1 MSSPAAACAALLAVV
16 GFLAGC
22 ASTES
27 RPRMA
32 TADLALMDSETA
44 YARTTPE
51 DRNRIVCMRE
61 TVIGS
66 NRPQRVCMTLAE
78 RDAIR
83 EQAQVNR
90 DRMGQRTQSCT
101 EPIAVENGCTSGGL

>member
-1 MSSPAAACAALLAVV
+1 MRTPAAVILAVFA
-16 GFLAGC
+16 FLGGC
-22 ASTES
+22 ATAEP

-44 YARTTPE
+44 YARASTE

-83 EQAQVNR
+83 EQARINR

-101 EPIAVENGCTSGGL
+101 EPIAVQGGCPGGGL